1 MFAGTPGWLGG
12 FARVC
17 ERGGVRN
24 AGVTSGR
31 TLPFQPR
38 LLTRGE
44 NPDFKKPN
52 STGTAAIQ

>member
-1 MFAGTPGWLGG
+1 MVAGTLGWLGG
-12 FARVC
+12 FARVR

-38 LLTRGE
+38 LPARSE
-44 NPDFKKPN
+44 NPEFKKPN
-52 STGTAAIQ
+52 STGTAEIQ